1 MLYTITGW
9 NLKDNGACTL
19 STLLASFNALQKKR
33 STLLFQLT
41 NPREIPVENIL
52 IGKQIMDSRLDI
64 LDTVVF
70 DDVGIDALL
79 RMSKTQDLDQDA
91 FQQAVTPI
99 CEGSRRLDLLRG
111 STKQDF
117 ELETME
123 NFEVVAQALTAAQAV
138 YDDVFI
144 LLPEENRPLCI
155 HFYENVSGAVNIRCL
170 PQRVPDRLVR
180 QKDFVFVLMDYEPA
194 SIYTARVI
202 RKAIGIKSIYYFL
215 RNVHL
220 NDAAIQGT
228 LLSFVEKNI
237 GNDAADDNFPL
248 FKGISSFLD
257 AWEKPEEKAEE
268 EEPKPACYRL
278 LASTAKAQHL
288 TRVDNEAHVRTVKTQ
303 KRFLHPSYEYM
314 QVNTEGFDSS
324 VEENAEKPAK
334 KGRAVRKAK
343 GKKAVRA
350 KKLPGKAKESMSPE
364 PPARI
369 FLTDTADADGQ
380 DSESFLAETP
390 QEGQGSEESNE
401 APTQGIPETGP
412 ADVEEE
418 ATVQDKAEGIP
429 VQDVAEEVTIQ
440 DAAEGIP
447 VQDAVEEVTIQ
458 DVAEE
463 ATGQGIV
470 APGTDGDGLEML
482 DDLDIPAKQEPRRQK
497 RRKGKRS
504 A

>member
-111 STKQDF
+111 STKHF

-257 AWEKPEEKAEE
+257 AWEKPEE
-268 EEPKPACYRL
+268 
-278 LASTAKAQHL
+278 
-288 TRVDNEAHVRTVKTQ
+288 
-303 KRFLHPSYEYM
+303 
-314 QVNTEGFDSS
+314 
-324 VEENAEKPAK
+324 
-334 KGRAVRKAK
+334 
-343 GKKAVRA
+343 
-350 KKLPGKAKESMSPE
+350 
-364 PPARI
+364 
-369 FLTDTADADGQ
+369 
-380 DSESFLAETP
+380 
-390 QEGQGSEESNE
+390 
-401 APTQGIPETGP
+401 
-412 ADVEEE
+412 
-418 ATVQDKAEGIP
+418 
-429 VQDVAEEVTIQ
+429 
-440 DAAEGIP
+440 
-447 VQDAVEEVTIQ
+447 
-458 DVAEE
+458 
-463 ATGQGIV
+463 
-470 APGTDGDGLEML
+470 
-482 DDLDIPAKQEPRRQK
+482 
-497 RRKGKRS
+497 
-504 A
+504 